1 MRSAA
6 RYEMEYL
13 SASRGRNE
21 DDANL
26 AQELSRRLD
35 ALRRYDQLFGD
46 ADWRPRTRGSA
57 SKPWPKESAH

>member
-13 SASRGRNE
+13 IAARGRNG

-26 AQELSRRLD
+26 AQELGRRLD

-46 ADWRPRTRGSA
+46 SDWRPRTRGSA
-57 SKPWPKESAH
+57 GEPRPKESAD

>member
-13 SASRGRNE
+13 FAARGQNRE
-21 DDANL
+21 DANL

-46 ADWRPRTRGSA
+46 VDWRPQRRAAPGQPRREIVTG
-57 SKPWPKESAH
+57 